1 VTIIYIIAGAIVAI
15 MALLFGLALCR
26 AARMGDEAQE
36 RFLQEQQKREEAEWR
51 YADLVETVSHR
62 TDQAAHRRHE
72 DAKDWEGRL

>member
-1 VTIIYIIAGAIVAI
+1 MTILYILAGLAVAV
-15 MALLFGLALCR
+15 MAGLFGLALCR

-51 YADLVETVSHR
+51 YADLVETVSAR

-72 DAKDWEGRL
+72 DAKDWKERL